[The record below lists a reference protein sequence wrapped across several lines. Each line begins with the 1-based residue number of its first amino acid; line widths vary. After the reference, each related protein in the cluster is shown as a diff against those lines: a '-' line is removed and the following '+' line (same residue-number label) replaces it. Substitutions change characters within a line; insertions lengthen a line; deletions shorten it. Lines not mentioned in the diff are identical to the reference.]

1 MKKNIIVFI
10 LLCAS
15 YANAQELY
23 VYTEPASNMPAR
35 SLSAKVTAG
44 FIGKKA
50 ATGSGFRQR
59 YTPEVMVGINK
70 KWMAHVGAT
79 FANMNTSDFRW
90 ESVYTYLKYRF
101 FSSDDLHSH
110 FRMALFAD
118 AAYSRSPFHFDE
130 LSLQGDKSGVQ
141 FGIIGTQLWDKF
153 ALSATI
159 SHTQALNKDRWK
171 SVAYSPSRIY
181 QAMNY
186 SLSGGFL
193 VLPLQYTSYNQTNL
207 NIYTELLAQQ
217 SLGREAYFVDMAPAI
232 QLIFN
237 SNAKLNVGYRFQLD
251 GTMQRMSRNSWLV
264 SFERTF
270 LNAFKK
276 KK

>member
-1 MKKNIIVFI
+1 M
-10 LLCAS
+10 
-15 YANAQELY
+15 
-23 VYTEPASNMPAR
+23 
-35 SLSAKVTAG
+35 
-44 FIGKKA
+44 
-50 ATGSGFRQR
+50 QR

-70 KWMAHVGAT
+70 KWMVHVGAG
-79 FANMNTSDFRW
+79 FADINTRNFRW
-90 ESVYTYLKYRF
+90 ESVYTYVKYRF
-101 FSSDDLHSH
+101 FSIDDLHSH

-141 FGIIGTQLWDKF
+141 LGIIATQLWDKF
-153 ALSATI
+153 ALSATV
-159 SHTQALNKDRWK
+159 SHTQALNEDRRK
-171 SVAYSPSRIY
+171 SVVYTPSRIY
-181 QAMNY
+181 EAVNY

-193 VLPLQYTSYNQTNL
+193 VLPLNYTSYKQTNL

-217 SLGREAYFVDMAPAI
+217 SLDRKAHFIDMAPAI

-237 SNAKLNVGYRFQLD
+237 SNSKLNIGYRFELD
-251 GTMQRMSRNSWLV
+251 GRMQRMSRSSWLIA
-264 SFERTF
+264 FERTF